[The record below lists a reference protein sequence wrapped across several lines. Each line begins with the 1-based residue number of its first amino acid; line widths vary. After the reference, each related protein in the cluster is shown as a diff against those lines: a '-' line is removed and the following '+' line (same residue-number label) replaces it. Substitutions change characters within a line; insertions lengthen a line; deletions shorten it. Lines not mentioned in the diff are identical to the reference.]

1 MGPYPRRVLDP
12 DAAEWVSL
20 RVTVTAAEVDR
31 VSGLL
36 WSVGVAGIEERPRTG
51 GVDVELVAGLAV
63 GVVADAIAVLDGRWP
78 VTTELVATH
87 EWSDEWRRWAKPWR
101 AGSRLVVVPSWIA
114 DPPWAGADDVVVRLD
129 PGRAFGSGAHPT
141 TRLCLAELEGRVTSG
156 GRVLDIGCGSGVLS
170 VAAALLGAGVVEAID
185 IDPEAVRATEA
196 NAARNGV
203 PLVVRSSLARPEEV
217 AGTASLVV
225 ANIGAAALVAM
236 AAPVMAKVEPGA
248 TLVLSGVLDEQVASV
263 RRAYEAVGAVSA
275 GGAADGEW
283 RALVLVRPRSGHH

>member
-1 MGPYPRRVLDP
+1 M
-12 DAAEWVSL
+12 
-20 RVTVTAAEVDR
+20 
-31 VSGLL
+31 
-36 WSVGVAGIEERPRTG
+36 
-51 GVDVELVAGLAV
+51 
-63 GVVADAIAVLDGRWP
+63 
-78 VTTELVATH
+78 
-87 EWSDEWRRWAKPWR
+87 
-101 AGSRLVVVPSWIA
+101 
-114 DPPWAGADDVVVRLD
+114 
-129 PGRAFGSGAHPT
+129 
-141 TRLCLAELEGRVTSG
+141 
-156 GRVLDIGCGSGVLS
+156 LDIGCGSGVLS

-196 NAARNGV
+196 NAVRNGV
-203 PLVVRSSLARPEEV
+203 PLVVRSSLARPEDV

-236 AAPVMAKVEPGA
+236 AASVMAKVEPGA